1 MGTVVQVALWLDGQA
16 LDEVTWNRI
25 CGHIYQKYH
34 KITNLIAASAHG
46 CCTYGMERLA
56 DPFRIGSRLPAQFAQ
71 LQLPQR
77 GVCACHLLQSC
88 PVVVPELQLVKSNSS
103 DEISSQMSW

>member
-1 MGTVVQVALWLDGQA
+1 MGAVVQVAFWLDGQA
-16 LDEVTWNRI
+16 LHKVTCNII
-25 CGHIYQKYH
+25 CGDIYQKYH
-34 KITNLIAASAHG
+34 KITNLIAASAPG
-46 CCTYGMERLA
+46 SYTYGMERLA

-88 PVVVPELQLVKSNSS
+88 PVVVPEPSLVRSNSS
-103 DEISSQMSW
+103 DKVSS